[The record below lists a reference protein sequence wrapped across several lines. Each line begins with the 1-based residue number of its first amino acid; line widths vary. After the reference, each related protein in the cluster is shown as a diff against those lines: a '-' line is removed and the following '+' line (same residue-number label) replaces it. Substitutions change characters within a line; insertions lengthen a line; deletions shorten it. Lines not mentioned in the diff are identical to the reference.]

1 MALSCNQAAAQF
13 GVGIST
19 AINWVRRLRETGS
32 VKPDKVGG
40 YRPKKIAG
48 PHRDWLVQRC
58 RKADFTLRGL
68 VAELAERGLKVDYR
82 TVWGFRPHEAAKAEL
97 KSLVIAPDLERLGPH
112 GRKPAARPLVRGSSI
127 QPWQPHVPD
136 EPSGSAGLE
145 IGAWRDRTSVE
156 FDKNATVRKAINSA
170 IFPLF

>member
-1 MALSCNQAAAQF
+1 MGRPYSLDLRERTVRAVLKGGLSCHQAAAQF

-19 AINWVRRLRETGS
+19 AINWVRRFRETGS

-82 TVWGFRPHEAAKAEL
+82 TMWDFVHAQKLSHKKR
-97 KSLVIAPDLERLGPH
+97 R
-112 GRKPAARPLVRGSSI
+112 
-127 QPWQPHVPD
+127 
-136 EPSGSAGLE
+136 
-145 IGAWRDRTSVE
+145 
-156 FDKNATVRKAINSA
+156 
-170 IFPLF
+170 